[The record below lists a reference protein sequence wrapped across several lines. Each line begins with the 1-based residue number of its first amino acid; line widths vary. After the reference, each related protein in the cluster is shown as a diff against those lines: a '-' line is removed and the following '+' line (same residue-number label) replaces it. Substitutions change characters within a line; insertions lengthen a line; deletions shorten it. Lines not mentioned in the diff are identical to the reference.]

1 MVRKAGRVSVSIT
14 EERAKQVEAAIHSA
28 EIEGLTV
35 TSATRADADSYVAGT
50 IDSAELL
57 ERVRSRYGLS

>member
-1 MVRKAGRVSVSIT
+1 MMSII
-14 EERAKQVEAAIHSA
+14 EQRAKQVEAAIHSA

-35 TSATRADADSYVAGT
+35 TTATRADADSYVAGT